1 MKFKSDR
8 EKEEFEKAPV
18 VLKLIAKEF
27 SDLSDR
33 FGKEAVVTRILDPVA
48 GESGVHLD
56 YRAIDFRDY
65 HESEHLYNIDERLA
79 LVSVINALFPRND
92 GFKTCLHHGG
102 TAEHFHIQVPQN
114 IKNLSS
120 GPK

>member
-8 EKEEFEKAPV
+8 EKEEFEKAPTI
-18 VLKLIAKEF
+18 LKLIAKEF

-33 FGKEAVVTRILDPVA
+33 FGKEAIITRILSPVE

-65 HESEHLYNIDERLA
+65 HDGNHLYTIDERLA

-92 GFKTCLHHGG
+92 SFKTCLHHGE
-102 TAEHFHIQVPQN
+102 TAEHFHIQVPVNLKN
-114 IKNLSS
+114 IGTK
-120 GPK
+120 